1 MHNGIGNLTTIS
13 QQLIM
18 ISILDGIQRSLSMT
32 KDNMIVMLFGQKE
45 IKIIMMN
52 PIVISWIILHFV
64 NLILI
69 ENL

>member
-13 QQLIM
+13 QPLIM